1 MKSCSV
7 FRLAFVF
14 LLSFVIIGGCSSNNN
29 NNNKF
34 VITSDFP
41 SDIKGGANNATL
53 EEAALFAWQEFI
65 ALSWT
70 AAQGVRD
77 TPDNNELFGDI
88 KPDRPL
94 VWETYRHKVEIYPGI
109 GDNPPGFVN
118 DAGQSYGYDSLPPEY
133 IYGDGEVEPC
143 TGQEPI
149 ENPSL
154 VNLDEVT
161 QIGLAYM
168 FAGASPAQSNV
179 NKDPQ
184 LIRFLAKAN
193 RTHYEYVVEPVN
205 SFWKHSPAYEQAV
218 GNFLAILEV
227 AASEDATKDD
237 FKVTG
242 PVISFP
248 EGIVEIKTAFR
259 NLTNE
264 ELNSGRFYTTRVRY
278 YEQDDEDPDNACYR
292 EAVWGLIGIHIIHKT
307 PTAPSYIYAT
317 FEQADNLLDP
327 TGNPVE
333 DVNGDIINPFTN
345 VSTTPALSYMDGD
358 PPVLNIV
365 GTDYC
370 DDTGQRLFYN
380 EVGPLVRGF
389 PSGLPFDGF
398 ICQNTRDRRIPQTV
412 VDVNKKVHDVMQEYN
427 IEHGL
432 EDTPWMYYKLVNVQ
446 AEPFDISAIDSNN
459 YDSERGEATFYLNNI
474 VIETDYTLQNLNGG
488 IYTNS
493 DIPASGP
500 PTNFPPNFQ
509 TFNPL
514 RLTKQNVLTFDDD
527 GNLTNTYNMGG
538 CMGCHGGAQFS
549 GTDFSFILSQGRV
562 IEGPEAP
569 GVTTPGATNSGSP

>member
-1 MKSCSV
+1 MSLSL
-7 FRLAFVF
+7 FRLFFVV
-14 LLSFVIIGGCSSNNN
+14 LLSFVVIGGCSNNN
-29 NNNKF
+29 NNQDF
-34 VITSDFP
+34 AITSEFP
-41 SDIKGGANNATL
+41 SDIQGGANNANL
-53 EEAALFAWQEFI
+53 REAALFAWQEFI

-70 AAQGVRD
+70 AEPGVRD

-118 DAGQSYGYDSLPPEY
+118 SAAQSYGYDSLPPQY

-143 TGQEPI
+143 TGQVPI
-149 ENPSL
+149 QNPSL
-154 VNLDEVT
+154 VNLDEIT
-161 QIGLAYM
+161 QIGLDYM
-168 FAGASPAQSNV
+168 FAGAAPPESDINM
-179 NKDPQ
+179 DPQ

-193 RTHYEYVVEPVN
+193 RVHYEYVVEPVN
-205 SFWKHSPAYEQAV
+205 SFWKHSPAYLQAV
-218 GNFLAILEV
+218 NNFLTILTDTEG
-227 AASEDATKDD
+227 
-237 FKVTG
+237 FKLPG

-248 EGIVEIKTAFR
+248 EGIVEIKAAFR
-259 NLTNE
+259 NLTNQE
-264 ELNSGRFYTTRVRY
+264 RSSGRFYTTIVRY
-278 YEQDDEDPDNACYR
+278 YEQDDEDPDSACYR
-292 EAVWGLIGIHIIHKT
+292 EAVWGLVGLHIIHKT
-307 PTAPSYIYAT
+307 PTAPSFIYAT

-327 TGNPVE
+327 SGNPVE
-333 DVNGDIINPFTN
+333 DVNGNIINQFTN

-380 EVGPLVRGF
+380 EVGPEVRGF
-389 PSGLPFDGF
+389 PSGLPFEGF
-398 ICQNTRDRRIPQTV
+398 ICQNLRDRRIPQTV
-412 VDVNKKVHDVMQEYN
+412 VNVNKEVHDIMEEYN
-427 IEHGL
+427 AENGIE
-432 EDTPWMYYKLVNVQ
+432 DSPWLYYKLVNVQ
-446 AEPFDISAIDSNN
+446 TEPFNISEIDSDN

-493 DIPASGP
+493 EIPASGP

-509 TFNPL
+509 DFNPS
-514 RLTKQNVLTFDDD
+514 RVTKQNVLTFDED

-562 IEGPEAP
+562 INGPEAP